1 MIAVFSALRPD
12 TFATSANFSTIL
24 GSQAVLVVLAL
35 GLIIV
40 LTAGD
45 YDLSI
50 AGVLALS
57 AMMIAVLNA
66 KHGWPIGAAIVAALA
81 AGAASGSST
90 GLFVMSSASTRSSSR
105 SAPARCCRASC
116 SGSATPRRS
125 AASPTGS

>member
-1 MIAVFSALRPD
+1 MSAATETAPAPKRERRSLAPALERSGLVLTWIVMIAVFSALRPD
-12 TFATSANFSTIL
+12 TFATQANFSTIL

-35 GLIIV
+35 GVIIV

-66 KHGWPIGAAIVAALA
+66 KHGGRSAPPSRGARRGRAP
-81 AGAASGSST
+81 SGSST
-90 GLFVMSSASTRSSSR
+90 G
-105 SAPARCCRASC
+105 C
-116 SGSATPRRS
+116 S
-125 AASPTGS
+125 